1 MKKVSPVLLRLPD
14 ELKTSLESIADKE
27 HWSFHQALIESVK
40 LMIKSQN
47 PPQS

>member
-1 MKKVSPVLLRLPD
+1 MKKIIPVSLRLPE
-14 ELKTSLESIADKE
+14 ELKEALELVADKE
-27 HWSFHQALIESVK
+27 HWSFHQAMIESIK